1 MGYNYNNYLSMSIKN
16 TSGFTLIELL
26 IAVTL
31 SAILMTG
38 IVVFVSGMLIKR
50 GLQVTTIYLGY
61 SLPVII
67 LVLGIMLMTKLYQK
81 NPKA

>member
-38 IVVFVSGMLIKR
+38 IVIFVGSSLGSNMETKR
-50 GLQVTTIYLGY
+50 TLEE
-61 SLPVII
+61 
-67 LVLGIMLMTKLYQK
+67 
-81 NPKA
+81 

>member
-38 IVVFVSGMLIKR
+38 IVVFVGSSLGSNMETKR
-50 GLQVTTIYLGY
+50 TLEE
-61 SLPVII
+61 
-67 LVLGIMLMTKLYQK
+67 
-81 NPKA
+81 